1 MEIHVI
7 KKEIRKDGLLTKL
20 TLILLGI
27 FITSSIFAFAT
38 QIFPNYG
45 LWIGIIIV
53 GIFIFGGFYYTD
65 KGTRLRLITWSTL
78 VTLILGAALF
88 IIGIEL
94 LLKALEGL

>member
-27 FITSSIFAFAT
+27 FITSSIFAFTT

-45 LWIGIIIV
+45 LWIGL
-53 GIFIFGGFYYTD
+53 GITILLIFLGFYFVN
-65 KGTRLRLITWSTL
+65 KGTRLRLITWSIT
-78 VTLILGAALF
+78 VTLIISTALF
-88 IIGIEL
+88 IVGIEIL
-94 LLKALEGL
+94 SKMLEGL